1 MKATAKV
8 VLYAVILS
16 CLLVSGCDDDGPKG
30 PIAPG
35 SVEGTLTEVQS
46 GTPVGDASVILI
58 NVEDMKV
65 ASEIAATDDAGY
77 YRIDG
82 IEPGEYAALV
92 LHDTLVVRERPA
104 PQVLVRSN
112 RVTDFDINLVDF
124 EFKSSTGFRIEGTVT
139 DSQTMEPVAGAH
151 VGPALVGQGDLD
163 GYAVGFAPWS
173 AVTDSMG
180 QFSAAALDLSFPFG
194 EGLVPISV
202 TKEGYEPNTLIGEGV
217 SIPPILPPL
226 LPFPAAGGRTLTVEL
241 TLTPLPPDGTG
252 PSGAGAIMGQLTA
265 LGKPVAGILV
275 GVSLVAV
282 AEPDTFR
289 QGSYRPAPVP
299 EKIARTNRVGYFFID
314 GLAPGQYYIEPAFL
328 DNDGYITGTLE
339 DPLLFNCNVLD
350 SDTCDVGTLRI
361 GRALTPLSPAKGTA
375 VDDTTPEFRWS
386 AAPSMEGYE
395 FMGYMLQYGIGF
407 PLENTVLDL
416 TEPRWQMPELRAF
429 SPGDKVRW
437 SVEARALDVD
447 ADRIVTI
454 AEFEWPTTFSVA
466 E

>member
-1 MKATAKV
+1 MKASIKI
-8 VLYAVILS
+8 VLCAAIIS
-16 CLLVSGCDDDGPKG
+16 CLVVPGCDDGPKG

-35 SVEGTLTEVQS
+35 AVEGTLTEVQS

-58 NVEDMKV
+58 NVEDMTV

-82 IEPGEYAALV
+82 IAPGQYAALV

-112 RVTDFDINLVDF
+112 RVTAFDMNLVHF
-124 EFKSSTGFRIEGTVT
+124 EFKSSTGYRIEGTVT

-151 VGPALVGQGDLD
+151 VGPALANQEDLG

-180 QFSAAALDLSFPFG
+180 QFSAAALELSFSFDG
-194 EGLVPISV
+194 GLAPISV
-202 TKEGYEPNTLIGEGV
+202 TKKGYEPSTLIGEGI

-226 LPFPAAGGRTLTVEL
+226 LPFPAGGGRTLTVGVA
-241 TLTPLPPDGTG
+241 LTPIPEDEPG
-252 PSGAGAIMGQLTA
+252 PSGAGAIMGRLTS
-265 LGKPVAGILV
+265 LGRTVPGVLV

-289 QGSYRPAPVP
+289 QDSYRPVPVP
-299 EKIARTNRVGYFFID
+299 EKVARTDWRGDFFID
-314 GLAPGQYYIEPAFL
+314 GLTPGRYMIEPAFL
-328 DNDGYITGTLE
+328 DDDGYVRGTLE
-339 DPLLFNCNVLD
+339 DPLSFICEVLD
-350 SDTCDVGTLRI
+350 SDTCKVGTLNI
-361 GRALTPLSPAKGTA
+361 GRALKPLDPAIASA
-375 VDDTTPEFRWS
+375 VNDTTPEFRWS
-386 AAPSMEGYE
+386 AAPSIEGYE
-395 FMGYMLQYGIGF
+395 SVEYMLQYGIGYAM
-407 PLENTVLDL
+407 ENTELGI
-416 TEPRWQMPELRAF
+416 TEPRWQVPEFEAL

-437 SVEARALDVD
+437 TVEARAFDVD
-447 ADRIVTI
+447 AGRVVTI
-454 AEFEWPTTFSVA
+454 AEFEWPATFSVA